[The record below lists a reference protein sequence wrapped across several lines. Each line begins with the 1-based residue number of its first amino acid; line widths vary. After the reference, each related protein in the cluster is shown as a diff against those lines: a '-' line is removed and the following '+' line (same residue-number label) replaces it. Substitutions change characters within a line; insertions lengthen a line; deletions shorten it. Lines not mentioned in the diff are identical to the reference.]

1 MEYDEVLAQILALLQ
16 QERRLSYR
24 VLKRRFQLDDDFLED
39 LKEDLIYARQ
49 LAVDEDGRVLVWR
62 GDAGV
67 TPPSNTLVPQTTHHP
82 APQEG
87 ATAHVDAPPD
97 ASGLREAEHR
107 QLTVLFCD
115 LVDSTRLAR
124 QLDPEDWRNVVRAY
138 QQACAAVIQRFE
150 GYIAQY
156 LGDGLLVY
164 FGYPQAHED
173 DAQRAGHAGLGLLE
187 AMEPLNTQLAQE
199 RGMRLAVRV
208 GIHTGPV
215 VVGAMG
221 GGGRQEQLA
230 LGDTPNLAARLQG
243 LAAPNTVVVSAATL
257 GLIEGF
263 FTCQALGEHP
273 LKGVDE
279 PLPVYQLL
287 AASGAQTRLDAVAPR
302 GWTPLVGREQEVG
315 LLRERWTQ
323 SAEGRGQV
331 VLLSG
336 EAGIGKSRLVEVLR
350 EQVGREKAMWLTFR
364 CSAYHTNSALYPVIT
379 HLHRTLQ
386 WHTDDTPLER
396 LDKLEHALQATRLP
410 LEEAVPLM
418 AALLSVPLAERYP
431 PLDWSP
437 QQQRQKTHETL
448 VAWLVAE
455 AERQPVLAVWEDL
468 HWADPSTLEL
478 LGLLLEQTPTAPLC
492 ALLTCRPEFPPPWAP
507 RSYLTQLTLSRL
519 TRLQVEEMVL
529 RITGG
534 KALPAEV
541 VRQIVARTDGVPLF
555 VEELTKMVLE
565 SGLLREGEDR
575 YDLTGPLP
583 PLAIPATLQD
593 ALRARLDRL
602 TDGKAVAQLGA
613 VLGRT
618 FAYEL
623 LRAVAPLDELVLWRG
638 LVQLVQAEVLY
649 QRGVLPHATYTF
661 KHALL
666 QEAAYQSLLRRT
678 RQQYHQRIAQVLA
691 VQFPE
696 ITATQPELLAH
707 HYTEAGL
714 AERALGYWQRAGQ
727 HANARFAHVE
737 AVSHLTKG
745 LALLATLPKTPARSQ
760 QELDLQM
767 PLGVALTATKG
778 SPAHEVEQT
787 YARARVLCAQVGETP
802 QLFAALRGLC
812 RFYYQRGE
820 LRTARDLGEQLL
832 RLAQRAAV
840 PTHLLEAH
848 SALGLTLWRLGDY
861 AAAQTHCTQGMALT
875 DLTQQRVQT
884 ASHALADGVGCLLT
898 AANTLWCL
906 GFPAQAVQRSQ
917 ESLAL
922 AQALEHPLSL
932 ASAQSHAAVLHYRRR
947 DVPAVQA
954 QADALLTLATAQGFP
969 LLGGDGIFWRGYA
982 LAMQGQGEAGLAQMR
997 QGLAAMVATGHDLG
1011 RAGNLLIIA
1020 AVAESM
1026 GHVAEGLRLLAQA
1039 LPLWEASERRDS
1051 LTEAYRL
1058 QGALLLQQAIP
1069 DAARAEACFQQA
1081 LALARRQQ
1089 AKSWELR
1096 AAMSLAR
1103 LWQHQG
1109 KRDEACN
1116 LLAPIYGW
1124 FTEGFDTADLQDAKA
1139 LLGELS

>member
-24 VLKRRFQLDDDFLED
+24 VLKRRFQLDDNFLED

-62 GDAGV
+62 GDAGAAPTSS
-67 TPPSNTLVPQTTHHP
+67 TPVPQTTHHP
-82 APQEG
+82 APQED
-87 ATAHVDAPPD
+87 APAHVDAPPD
-97 ASGLREAEHR
+97 TSGLPEAERR

-138 QQACAAVIQRFE
+138 QQACAAVIQRFD

-187 AMEPLNTQLAQE
+187 AMEPLNARLAQE

-279 PLPVYQLL
+279 SLPVYQLL

-315 LLRERWTQ
+315 LLRERWAQ
-323 SAEGRGQV
+323 STEGRGQV

-350 EQVGREKAMWLTFR
+350 EHVGREGAVWLTFR
-364 CSAYHTNSALYPVIT
+364 CSPYHTNSALYPVIT
-379 HLHRTLQ
+379 HLHRALQ
-386 WHTDDTPLER
+386 WRTDDMPLER
-396 LDKLEHALQATRLP
+396 LDKLVHALQATRLP
-410 LEEAVPLM
+410 LAEAVPLM
-418 AALLSVPLAERYP
+418 AALLGVPLAERYP

-437 QQQRQKTHETL
+437 QKQRQKTHEAL

-455 AERQPVLAVWEDL
+455 AEHQPVLAVWEDL

-541 VRQIVARTDGVPLF
+541 VRQMVARTDGVPLF

-565 SGLLREGEDR
+565 SGLLREGEER
-575 YDLTGPLP
+575 YELTGPLP
-583 PLAIPATLQD
+583 PLAIPVTLQD

-602 TDGKAVAQLGA
+602 VEGKAVAQLGA

-618 FAYEL
+618 FAYQL
-623 LRAVAPLDELVLWRG
+623 LRAVAPLDELELWRG
-638 LVQLVQAEVLY
+638 LGQLVQTEVLY
-649 QRGVLPHATYTF
+649 QRGVPPQATYTF

-666 QEAAYQSLLRRT
+666 QEAAYQSLLRST
-678 RQQYHQRIAQVLA
+678 RQQYHQRTAQVVAERFPDLA
-691 VQFPE
+691 E
-696 ITATQPELLAH
+696 TQPELLAR

-714 AERALGYWQRAGQ
+714 AEEAVGYWQRAGARSYAQ
-727 HANARFAHVE
+727 SAYIEAVGHCTQGLEVLKTLPDTPTRARRELSLLLALGAALRPTKGFAAPEVGHAFTRARELCRHVE
-737 AVSHLTKG
+737 
-745 LALLATLPKTPARSQ
+745 
-760 QELDLQM
+760 D
-767 PLGVALTATKG
+767 
-778 SPAHEVEQT
+778 
-787 YARARVLCAQVGETP
+787 TP
-802 QLFAALRGLC
+802 QLCNILLSLHAFYQARGDHQTS
-812 RFYYQRGE
+812 RE
-820 LRTARDLGEQLL
+820 LVEQSLA
-832 RLAQRAAV
+832 LAQRLHEPGRVMRGHANLGTVLYWLGEIV
-840 PTHLLEAH
+840 PARLHLEQ
-848 SALGLTLWRLGDY
+848 ALTLFGPYPTLVPGQDPRVLPLGYMAQTLWRLGY
-861 AAAQTHCTQGMALT
+861 
-875 DLTQQRVQT
+875 
-884 ASHALADGVGCLLT
+884 
-898 AANTLWCL
+898 
-906 GFPAQAVQRSQ
+906 PAQALAWSHEMLTLTQ
-917 ESLAL
+917 ELQYVISLAR
-922 AQALEHPLSL
+922 A
-932 ASAQSHAAVLHYRRR
+932 LHYATLLHQLRREVR
-947 DVPAVQA
+947 ATQERAEAALALSTEHGFAQWWGDVTFQRGW
-954 QADALLTLATAQGFP
+954 ALAAQGQHEE
-969 LLGGDGIFWRGYA
+969 GI
-982 LAMQGQGEAGLAQMR
+982 AQMQ
-997 QGLAAMVATGHDLG
+997 QGLAAKRATGSVLG
-1011 RAGNLLIIA
+1011 LSEYLVRLAEVYGGIGQAGA
-1020 AVAESM
+1020 
-1026 GHVAEGLRLLAQA
+1026 GLPLLAEVLA
-1039 LPLWEASERRDS
+1039 HVDTTGERHFAA
-1051 LTEAYRL
+1051 EVYRIK
-1058 QGALLLQQAIP
+1058 GDLLLRQAVP
-1069 DAARAEACFQQA
+1069 EAPQAEACFQQA
-1081 LALARRQQ
+1081 R
-1089 AKSWELR
+1089 SWELR
-1096 AAMSLAR
+1096 AAMSLSR
-1103 LWQHQG
+1103 LWQQQG
-1109 KRDEACN
+1109 KRDEARE

-1124 FTEGFDTADLQDAKA
+1124 FTEGFDTADLQEARA
-1139 LLGELS
+1139 LLDELS